1 MKHGNKVHIPKKE
14 VVNPIFHQKN
24 EHKTVTW
31 ASRIIHHVATTTQ
44 YWNPIVIEASKN
56 TSQILQL
63 SHFPNRC
70 LAEHFFFSQRLRK
83 SDSCHYLLRE
93 MTHQSSR
100 FSSFIIVHACS
111 SHISF
116 HQALFVSDKAFFY
129 FIYFF
134 LCSHLCLYHNF
145 YLSLLRMAL

>member
-70 LAEHFFFSQRLRK
+70 LPEHFFFHRDWERVIAVIICCGRWRINHQ
-83 SDSCHYLLRE
+83 DFHHLLLF
-93 MTHQSSR
+93 MLVPPTSL
-100 FSSFIIVHACS
+100 FIK
-111 SHISF
+111 
-116 HQALFVSDKAFFY
+116 LF
-129 FIYFF
+129 
-134 LCSHLCLYHNF
+134 
-145 YLSLLRMAL
+145 LSLIKLFFILFIFFFVHIYVYTTIFICLF